1 MTDPVERTNPE
12 ADVAA
17 TKLLTR
23 VAGGDQAA
31 VRACIDTFGPLVWS
45 LARRFSATNEDAED
59 SVQEIFT
66 DVWRSAGRFD
76 RDRATAHGFVA
87 MIARRRL
94 IDRRRKEDRR
104 PVLVALP
111 EGMEPADNT
120 HVALER
126 RLQAQQ
132 VVRAL
137 DRLKPQQKRWLELS
151 LLHGL
156 SHSEIATETEAP
168 LGTVKTGIRRGLA
181 QLRGLFAENDTMK
194 SNEVRDA

>member
-1 MTDPVERTNPE
+1 MTDPVERTNPA

-45 LARRFSATNEDAED
+45 LARRFSTTNEDAED

-111 EGMEPADNT
+111 EGMEPADDT

-126 RLQAQQ
+126 RLRAQQ

-137 DRLKPQQKRWLELS
+137 DQLKPQQKRWLELS
-151 LLHGL
+151 LLHGM

-168 LGTVKTGIRRGLA
+168 LGTVKTGLRRGLA

>member
-1 MTDPVERTNPE
+1 MDPA
-12 ADVAA
+12 ADVKA
-17 TKLLTR
+17 TELLIR

-31 VRACIDTFGPLVWS
+31 VRGCLDIFGPLVWS
-45 LARRFSATNEDAED
+45 LARRFTVTSEDAED
-59 SVQEIFT
+59 AVQEIFT
-66 DVWRSAGRFD
+66 DVWRSADRFE
-76 RDRATAHGFVA
+76 RNRATAHGFVA

-111 EGMEPADNT
+111 DGVEPADDA
-120 HVALER
+120 HVVLDR
-126 RLQAQQ
+126 RLRAQQ

-151 LLHGL
+151 LLQGM
-156 SHSEIATETEAP
+156 SHSEIASETGTP

-181 QLRGLFAENDTMK
+181 KLRGMFAENDTTK
-194 SNEVRDA
+194 SSEVRDA